1 MRIPPAVS
9 RRIGKPLLDLAEN
22 LPPFSGGVIQHLQ
35 HERKMQRQYATQWQA
50 QAAPPEGTILR
61 YRLFRLLELYTADEI
76 GSAIARVEKVIPPH
90 WGNRDNISGID
101 SPSFRSGGF
110 KSLGLLSQ
118 KRPGK
123 KFRST
128 PGSAYWSLP
137 PQVSS
142 VHLIAHQILPAAYLV
157 TADVRLTEAAE
168 ERFRT
173 LQAAEYL
180 PQVTISS
187 IQRIPPWFLG
197 TGITSPHV
205 EQRKAISTWV
215 NELHFQTEAALEPF
229 FRGHFS
235 RERQSSIPS
244 LPAIEVM
251 TLEGAP
257 TEDTEFAQWGDK
269 ARMFFSSI
277 GEEIFPYTAYK
288 GDDTVVSIYSVIEER
303 RRTAWRVYLLGAPQ
317 ANFSDIA
324 EAEEFCSALQPWT
337 TLLSFAESLDRSLH
351 RLQALAAQGRRDWGL
366 RRYFRLYANLV
377 DDYTLFSRLKGDIK
391 QLMKCSESKRLA
403 VFTQVKTAGGRE
415 PAKLSTALESSVKHY
430 FKSLKTQAEA
440 TMNSTK
446 EYLGLRNMRLI
457 YLLQLAVLMI
467 SLCSAVLAYMAVRQ
481 AARTDAAPT
490 PAQRVR

>member
-1 MRIPPAVS
+1 MIS
-9 RRIGKPLLDLAEN
+9 KPLLDLVEN
-22 LPPFSGGVIQHLQ
+22 CPPFSGGVVRHLQ
-35 HERKMQRQYATQWQA
+35 RERKRQRQYAAEWQA
-50 QAAPPEGTILR
+50 QAAAPEGTILR

-76 GSAIARVEKVIPPH
+76 GLAVARVEKVIPPH
-90 WGNRDNISGID
+90 WGNRDDISGID

-142 VHLIAHQILPAAYLV
+142 VHLLAHQILPAAYLV

-168 ERFRT
+168 ERFRA

-187 IQRIPPWFLG
+187 VQRIPGWFLG
-197 TGITSPHV
+197 TGLTSPHV
-205 EQRKAISTWV
+205 EQRKAVSTWV
-215 NELHFQTEAALEPF
+215 NDLQFQTEAALEPF
-229 FRGHFS
+229 FQGHFS
-235 RERQSSIPS
+235 RERQSGIPS

-257 TEDTEFAQWGDK
+257 TEGTEFAQWGDK

-324 EAEEFCSALQPWT
+324 AAEEFCSALQPWT
-337 TLLSFAESLDRSLH
+337 TLLSFAESLDGSLH

-377 DDYTLFSRLKGDIK
+377 DDYTLFSRLKGDVK
-391 QLMKCSESKRLA
+391 QLMKCSESMRLA
-403 VFTQVKTAGGRE
+403 AFTQVKTAGGRE
-415 PAKLSTALESSVKHY
+415 PAKLSTALGSSVKHY

-457 YLLQLAVLMI
+457 YLLQLAVLVI
-467 SLCSAVLAYMAVRQ
+467 SLCSAVFAYMAVRQ
-481 AARTDAAPT
+481 AARTGASQT
-490 PAQRVR
+490 PAQVGR